1 MPEIS
6 VILPV
11 FNSEEF
17 VRKSIESVLVQTFE
31 DFELIIVNDG
41 STDSSKDII
50 DSFKDDRI
58 RLINQSNQG
67 PGAAR
72 NNALKI
78 AQGRYV
84 M

>member
-17 VRKSIESVLVQTFE
+17 IGKAIESVLAQTFE

-50 DSFKDDRI
+50 DSFIDDRI
-58 RLINQSNQG
+58 RSQKQCFKDGSGKLCDVSG
-67 PGAAR
+67 FR
-72 NNALKI
+72 
-78 AQGRYV
+78 
-84 M
+84 